1 MRPTDN
7 IVYFTY
13 GDNLI
18 DIRLCPKNGHNTL
31 KLAWIYSNG
40 SNLKLT
46 LSSGYDDSAFLQP
59 YSWLLEY
66 TDLTDKPEDLS
77 SDQIKEIIRR
87 VSYNR
92 YNKIDNLTPN
102 NIVSN
107 TPQRFIHAQIN
118 QDIFNIPFRKKSWKI
133 AVKRDPIERFRS
145 AVKYL
150 HSSYKKETYAED
162 KRVYTDLSD
171 IDLNNIDKVLDC
183 LENGKIKDEH
193 FFTQSY
199 YMGHVNMYDEVFDIK
214 DLHLLL
220 EKIQG
225 LGTFMNEDIT
235 KIKLNETSEEINI
248 VLTTE
253 QKSRII
259 KLYAQDYANGWC

>member
-7 IVYFTY
+7 ILYFTH
-13 GDNLI
+13 GENLV

-31 KLAWIYSNG
+31 KLTWIYSNG
-40 SNLKLT
+40 SNLKIQVP
-46 LSSGYDDSAFLQP
+46 SGYDADVFKGP
-59 YSWLLEY
+59 YSSLLEF
-66 TDLTDKPEDLS
+66 TDLTKKPEDLS
-77 SDQIKEIIRR
+77 SDEIKQIIRET
-87 VSYNR
+87 SYNCYKR
-92 YNKIDNLTPN
+92 IDNLIPN

-107 TPQRFIHAQIN
+107 TPQRFILAQIN

-133 AVKRDPIERFRS
+133 AVKRDPIERFIS
-145 AVKYL
+145 IIKHL
-150 HSSYKKETYAED
+150 HSSYKDKNYEKD
-162 KRVYTDLSD
+162 KRGFIDLSN
-171 IDLNNIDKVLDC
+171 IDVNNIDHILDY

-225 LGTFMNEDIT
+225 LGTFKNEDIT
-235 KIKLNETSEEINI
+235 KIKLNETHKKINI
-248 VLTTE
+248 VLTAE